1 MIKNRL
7 ILIVILFML
16 FLLPKSLAN
25 ITIALKI
32 NDNIITNQDIVKESL
47 YLKALNKELENLNSK
62 KIHKIAKESII
73 KETIKKIEL
82 SKYYILDQKNP
93 ILDNIIKDFY
103 LKLDMK
109 NEIEFQD
116 HLKKYNL
123 TILDVKKKIE
133 IESSW
138 NALIEK
144 NYRPLI
150 QINKDNLINKISK
163 LNNNEKKKSYLLS
176 EIFFEKKV
184 NENIDDLNSKIKE
197 SIKEIGFE
205 NTANIY
211 SISDTSKFGGKIG
224 WIEEANL
231 PSTLK
236 SAISKLDINE
246 YTDPISVN
254 NNFLILKLVDIKDEV
269 IELDK
274 ELLLQNMVNYELN
287 RQLNN
292 YSKIYYNKVYIN
304 STVYEY

>member
-150 QINKDNLINKISK
+150 QINKDNLMNKISK
-163 LNNNEKKKSYLLS
+163 LNNNEKKKSYFLS

>member
-93 ILDNIIKDFY
+93 ILENIIKDFY

-116 HLKKYNL
+116 HLKKYSL

-150 QINKDNLINKISK
+150 QINKDNLMNKISK
-163 LNNNEKKKSYLLS
+163 LNNNEKKKSYFLS

-236 SAISKLDINE
+236 SAISKIDINE

>member
-1 MIKNRL
+1 M
-7 ILIVILFML
+7 
-16 FLLPKSLAN
+16 
-25 ITIALKI
+25 
-32 NDNIITNQDIVKESL
+32 
-47 YLKALNKELENLNSK
+47 
-62 KIHKIAKESII
+62 
-73 KETIKKIEL
+73 
-82 SKYYILDQKNP
+82 
-93 ILDNIIKDFY
+93 
-103 LKLDMK
+103 
-109 NEIEFQD
+109 
-116 HLKKYNL
+116 
-123 TILDVKKKIE
+123 
-133 IESSW
+133 
-138 NALIEK
+138 
-144 NYRPLI
+144 
-150 QINKDNLINKISK
+150 NKISK
-163 LNNNEKKKSYLLS
+163 LNNNEKKKSYFLS

>member
-93 ILDNIIKDFY
+93 ILENIIKDFY

-116 HLKKYNL
+116 HLKKYSL

-150 QINKDNLINKISK
+150 QINKDNLMNKISK

>member
-25 ITIALKI
+25 ITISLKI
-32 NDNIITNQDIVKESL
+32 NDHIITNQDIVKESF

-109 NEIEFQD
+109 NEIEFQN

-150 QINKDNLINKISK
+150 QINKDNIMNKISK
-163 LNNNEKKKSYLLS
+163 FNNNEKKKSYLLS

>member
-93 ILDNIIKDFY
+93 ILENIIKDFY

-116 HLKKYNL
+116 HLKKYSL

-150 QINKDNLINKISK
+150 QINKDNLMNKISK
-163 LNNNEKKKSYLLS
+163 LNNNEKKKSYFLS

>member
-93 ILDNIIKDFY
+93 ILENIIKDFY

-116 HLKKYNL
+116 HLKKYSL
-123 TILDVKKKIE
+123 TILDVKKK
-133 IESSW
+133 
-138 NALIEK
+138 
-144 NYRPLI
+144 
-150 QINKDNLINKISK
+150 
-163 LNNNEKKKSYLLS
+163 
-176 EIFFEKKV
+176 
-184 NENIDDLNSKIKE
+184 
-197 SIKEIGFE
+197 
-205 NTANIY
+205 
-211 SISDTSKFGGKIG
+211 
-224 WIEEANL
+224 
-231 PSTLK
+231 
-236 SAISKLDINE
+236 
-246 YTDPISVN
+246 
-254 NNFLILKLVDIKDEV
+254 LKLSLVG
-269 IELDK
+269 
-274 ELLLQNMVNYELN
+274 MH
-287 RQLNN
+287 
-292 YSKIYYNKVYIN
+292 
-304 STVYEY
+304 

>member
-1 MIKNRL
+1 M
-7 ILIVILFML
+7 
-16 FLLPKSLAN
+16 
-25 ITIALKI
+25 
-32 NDNIITNQDIVKESL
+32 

-109 NEIEFQD
+109 NEIEFQN

-150 QINKDNLINKISK
+150 QINKDNLMNKISK

-176 EIFFEKKV
+176 EIFFEKKI